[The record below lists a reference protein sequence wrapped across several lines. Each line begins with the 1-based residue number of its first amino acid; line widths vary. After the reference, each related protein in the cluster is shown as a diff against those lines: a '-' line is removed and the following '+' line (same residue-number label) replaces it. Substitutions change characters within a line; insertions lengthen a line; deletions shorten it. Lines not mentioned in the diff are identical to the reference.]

1 MGVGAIGSMSV
12 SGYIYNPNRVTSK
25 SLDKVQRI
33 SDDVLDGKLDV
44 QNEMSQE
51 NENPLKILLE
61 KHKSLNIFCPTCYV
75 QKRPKVKHC
84 FICDK
89 CVDGFH
95 HHCFWLNTW

>member
-51 NENPLKILLE
+51 NENPLKMGETKNFAAVLE
-61 KHKSLNIFCPTCYV
+61 EQMYSGMNRAAMLF
-75 QKRPKVKHC
+75 
-84 FICDK
+84 
-89 CVDGFH
+89 G
-95 HHCFWLNTW
+95 L

>member
-1 MGVGAIGSMSV
+1 MGVGAIGSISV

-51 NENPLKILLE
+51 NENPLKMGETQNFAAVLE
-61 KHKSLNIFCPTCYV
+61 EQMYSGMNRAAMLF
-75 QKRPKVKHC
+75 
-84 FICDK
+84 
-89 CVDGFH
+89 G
-95 HHCFWLNTW
+95 L